1 MFLSIKTE
9 IAFSVIPKNL
19 AFYFLYFDIK
29 SNFVIQQGTIIFYL
43 SNMWFMVEIMHLKG
57 SFMVISLMAYEIE
70 LLLQM
75 SW

>member
-43 SNMWFMVEIMHLKG
+43 SNMWFIVETMHLKG
-57 SFMVISLMAYEIE
+57 SFMVISLMR
-70 LLLQM
+70 
-75 SW
+75 